1 MSLLNVYLFL
11 ITGAVCELCIL
22 YIVENQ
28 RWSLIPRAAYGYKI
42 SAALLNDAS
51 EDICV
56 FIVYNL
62 VVVFVFIKY
71 FCSGVKRYVLPTHY
85 ACFNHFGH

>member
-1 MSLLNVYLFL
+1 MNFVF
-11 ITGAVCELCIL
+11 CIL

-42 SAALLNDAS
+42 SAALLNAS

-56 FIVYNL
+56 FIVYML
-62 VVVFVFIKY
+62 VVFVFIK
-71 FCSGVKRYVLPTHY
+71 
-85 ACFNHFGH
+85 

>member
-11 ITGAVCELCIL
+11 ITGAVCELLFCIL

-42 SAALLNDAS
+42 SAALLNAS

-56 FIVYNL
+56 FIVYKL
-62 VVVFVFIKY
+62 VVFVFIK
-71 FCSGVKRYVLPTHY
+71 
-85 ACFNHFGH
+85 